1 MLLSVVGIGLVLP
14 AVGVE
19 TYAMP
24 VLGRLYRDGVTGVAP
39 ALAWIYRCPMTLV
52 MLVGL
57 LLLAAG
63 AIDLARAVW
72 RSGALPRGGAV
83 ALAAGLA
90 LWLPLLPR
98 PVRIADGLLIGIG
111 GVWLGWALWGTG
123 RAGAATGDPITA
135 PAEPGVEAQRTS

>member
-1 MLLSVVGIGLVLP
+1 M
-14 AVGVE
+14 
-19 TYAMP
+19 M
-24 VLGRLYRDGVTGVAP
+24 
-39 ALAWIYRCPMTLV
+39 LV

-57 LLLAAG
+57 LLLAVG
-63 AIDLARAVW
+63 AVDLARAAW
-72 RSGALPRGGAV
+72 RSGGLPRGGAV

-111 GVWLGWALWGTG
+111 GVWLGWALWRKD

-135 PAEPGVEAQRTS
+135 PAARGV